1 MKEQVKERIQ
11 ALYEEH
17 GEITPDIVIADA
29 KKKSSPLHAYFEWDL
44 KKAARQAWVY
54 TARKLIN
61 SVEVVVHTE
70 RVSITVP
77 RYVRNPERTGRE
89 QGYRETAS
97 FKTEKDLARE
107 VLVSEFER
115 ARLALVRARKV
126 AIVLNME
133 DTLDH
138 LVRQIDVIHEEVQMQ

>member
-1 MKEQVKERIQ
+1 MKEQVRERIQ

-44 KKAARQAWVY
+44 KKAALQAWIQ

-61 SVEVVVHTE
+61 SVKVIVQTE
-70 RVSITVP
+70 KISIFVP

-89 QGYRETAS
+89 QGYKETAS
-97 FKTEKDLARE
+97 FKTQKDLARE
-107 VLVSEFER
+107 VLIAEFER
-115 ARLALVRARKV
+115 ARLSLVRARKV

-133 DTLDH
+133 ETLDD
-138 LVRQIDVIHEEVQMQ
+138 LVRQIDVIHEELQLQ